1 MAIEIF
7 NRYEHK
13 YKLDTKTFN
22 KVLEIMDEHMELD
35 SHCGE
40 HSLYTIAN
48 IYYDERQF
56 SYKRVAFKTGI

>member
-48 IYYDERQF
+48 IYYVRF
-56 SYKRVAFKTGI
+56 

>member
-22 KVLEIMDEHMELD
+22 KVLEIMSIWNL
-35 SHCGE
+35 
-40 HSLYTIAN
+40 IRIAAN
-48 IYYDERQF
+48 IRF
-56 SYKRVAFKTGI
+56 IP

>member
-22 KVLEIMDEHMELD
+22 KVLENLIR
-35 SHCGE
+35 
-40 HSLYTIAN
+40 IAAN
-48 IYYDERQF
+48 IRF
-56 SYKRVAFKTGI
+56 IP

>member
-40 HSLYTIAN
+40 QSLYTIAN
-48 IYYDERQF
+48 IYYDTKDNSFIRE
-56 SYKRVAFKTGI
+56 SL

>member
-40 HSLYTIAN
+40 IFITTRKTILL
-48 IYYDERQF
+48 
-56 SYKRVAFKTGI
+56 

>member
-22 KVLEIMDEHMELD
+22 KVLEI
-35 SHCGE
+35 
-40 HSLYTIAN
+40 
-48 IYYDERQF
+48 YYKEIRRQTHDGF
-56 SYKRVAFKTGI
+56 YFRRNDRTV

>member
-13 YKLDTKTFN
+13 YKLDMKTFN

-40 HSLYTIAN
+40 HLLYTIA
-48 IYYDERQF
+48 RC
-56 SYKRVAFKTGI
+56 V

>member
-22 KVLEIMDEHMELD
+22 KVLEIMGINSEEEMEL
-35 SHCGE
+35 E
-40 HSLYTIAN
+40 PFYAAI
-48 IYYDERQF
+48 
-56 SYKRVAFKTGI
+56 KTYPDMIRFIP

>member
-13 YKLDTKTFN
+13 YKLDTKTFD
-22 KVLEIMDEHMELD
+22 KVLEVMDEHMELD

-48 IYYDERQF
+48 IYYERQF
-56 SYKRVAFKTGI
+56 SYKRAAFKTGI